1 MVGAT
6 ALFPGSLPPNPISA
20 KEGIMINSNIPD
32 VLSTIQ
38 TYLDGL
44 YEGDTKKLRQSF
56 HDVCHL
62 HSLAGGKISDLSLE
76 NWCKLVE
83 GRASPKSQNFGRELE
98 RIIRVEESSPN
109 CANVTLTCA
118 APGRVF
124 TDHLSL
130 LKAGGRWQIVNKVF
144 HSQPLE

>member
-1 MVGAT
+1 M
-6 ALFPGSLPPNPISA
+6 LLPGQPPASIQTSQLPQENIMSISS
-20 KEGIMINSNIPD
+20 IQD
-32 VLSTIQ
+32 VLLTVQ

-44 YEGDTKKLRQSF
+44 YEGDTKKLRQTF
-56 HDVCHL
+56 HEVSHL
-62 HSLAGGKISDLSLE
+62 HSLADGKVSDLPLE
-76 NWCKLVE
+76 DWCKLVE

-98 RIIRVEESSPN
+98 RIVRVEESAPN

-118 APGRVF
+118 VPGRFF

-144 HSQPLE
+144 HSRSLE

>member
-1 MVGAT
+1 M
-6 ALFPGSLPPNPISA
+6 SL
-20 KEGIMINSNIPD
+20 SNIPD
-32 VLSTIQ
+32 VLLTIQ

-62 HSLAGGKISDLSLE
+62 HSLADGKVSELSLE
-76 NWCKLVE
+76 DWCKLVE
-83 GRASPKSQNFGRELE
+83 GRASPKSQNFCRERE
-98 RIIRVEESSPN
+98 RIIRVEESAPN

-118 APGRVF
+118 APGRLF

-144 HSQPLE
+144 HGHPLE

>member
-1 MVGAT
+1 MT
-6 ALFPGSLPPNPISA
+6 IS
-20 KEGIMINSNIPD
+20 SIPD
-32 VLSTIQ
+32 VLSTIH

-62 HSLAGGKISDLSLE
+62 YSLADGKVSALSLE

-83 GRASPKSQNFGRELE
+83 GRASPKSQNFDRGLE
-98 RIIRVEESSPN
+98 RIISVEESASN

-118 APGRVF
+118 APGRLF

-130 LKAGGRWQIVNKVF
+130 LKADGRWQIVNKVF

>member
-1 MVGAT
+1 MTV
-6 ALFPGSLPPNPISA
+6 
-20 KEGIMINSNIPD
+20 SNIPD
-32 VLSTIQ
+32 VLLTIQ

-56 HDVCHL
+56 HEVCHL
-62 HSLAGGKISDLSLE
+62 HALTDGKVSALSLE
-76 NWCKLVE
+76 SWCKLVE
-83 GRASPKSQNFGRELE
+83 GRASPKSQNFDRGLE
-98 RIIRVEESSPN
+98 RVIRVEESAPN

-118 APGRVF
+118 VPGRLF

-130 LKAGGRWQIVNKVF
+130 LKADGRWQIVNKIF